1 MMSSRHFT
9 WFMLL
14 GLFWGVS
21 PSVYKHLATIG
32 MPVTHTIFWTGL
44 GVGLIMLGVSL
55 WRDGLRLPRRD
66 VAIYGAGCAFLM
78 NIPFGIN
85 LFLAGHVPPTE
96 LAIIITLS
104 PFCNYLLA
112 LFTGVE
118 SATPRRLIAIVFGFL
133 STLVLILSREGTL
146 SGQISWWLVASLSI
160 PLLYMAYNAYAAQYF
175 PKNADTWSLG
185 AMESLFSALWILPL
199 LLVMDRP
206 GQPQHPSLAQHWI
219 LLAVTMMWVVERVAY
234 FILIRAKGAVY
245 TVQATYVSTPVA
257 VIISA
262 LLFGGVTDTWLWIS
276 LILLMVALWLNNTSA
291 VTRPVAPLP
300 APQGP

>member
-1 MMSSRHFT
+1 MTSSRHFT

-66 VAIYGAGCAFLM
+66 VAIYGAICAFLL
-78 NIPFGIN
+78 NIPFAIN

-104 PFCNYLLA
+104 PFCNYIFA
-112 LFTGVE
+112 LFTRTE
-118 SATPRRLIAIVFGFL
+118 AATSRRLVAIVFGFL
-133 STLVLILSREGTL
+133 STLVLILSRDGTL
-146 SGQISWWLVASLSI
+146 SGQVSWWLIFSLSI
-160 PLLYMAYNAYAAQYF
+160 PILYMAYNSYAAQSF

-185 AMESLFSALWILPL
+185 AMESLFSALWILPVL
-199 LLVMDRP
+199 LLLDWP
-206 GQPQHPSLAQHWI
+206 GQPGHPSLVQHWI
-219 LLAVTMMWVVERVAY
+219 LIAVTAMWVLERFAY

-262 LLFGGVTDTWLWIS
+262 VLFGGVTDTWLWVS
-276 LILLMVALWLNNTSA
+276 LALLMVALWLNNTGAVKLSA
-291 VTRPVAPLP
+291 STQPSA
-300 APQGP
+300 

>member
-1 MMSSRHFT
+1 MTSSRHFT

-146 SGQISWWLVASLSI
+146 SGQISWWLIASLSI

-199 LLVMDRP
+199 LLVIDWP

-276 LILLMVALWLNNTSA
+276 LILLMVALWLNNTGA
-291 VTRPVAPLP
+291 VTRSVQPLP

>member
-1 MMSSRHFT
+1 MTSHRHFT

-66 VAIYGAGCAFLM
+66 VAVYGAACAFLM
-78 NIPFGIN
+78 NIPFAIN

-160 PLLYMAYNAYAAQYF
+160 PLLYMAYNGYAAQFF

-185 AMESLFSALWILPL
+185 AMESLFSALWILPV
-199 LLVMDRP
+199 LLVIDWP
-206 GQPQHPSLAQHWI
+206 GQPQHPSLVQHWI

-276 LILLMVALWLNNTSA
+276 LALLMVALWLNNTGA
-291 VTRPVAPLP
+291 VKRPVAPLP
-300 APQGP
+300 APH

>member
-1 MMSSRHFT
+1 MTSSRHFT

-44 GVGLIMLGVSL
+44 GVGVIMLGVSL

-66 VAIYGAGCAFLM
+66 VAIYGAICAFLL
-78 NIPFGIN
+78 NIPFAIN
-85 LFLAGHVPPTE
+85 LFLAGYVPPTE

-104 PFCNYLLA
+104 PFCNYIFALL
-112 LFTGVE
+112 TGTE
-118 SATPRRLIAIVFGFL
+118 AATSRRLMAIVFGFL

-146 SGQISWWLVASLSI
+146 SGQVSWWLISSLSI
-160 PLLYMAYNAYAAQYF
+160 PILYMTYNAYAAQAF

-185 AMESLFSALWILPL
+185 AMESLFSALWILPVL
-199 LLVMDRP
+199 LILDWP
-206 GQPQHPSLAQHWI
+206 GQAGHPSLVQHWI
-219 LLAVTMMWVVERVAY
+219 LLAVTAMWVLERFAY

-257 VIISA
+257 VVISA
-262 LLFGGVTDTWLWIS
+262 VLFGGVADTWLWIS
-276 LILLMVALWLNNTSA
+276 LALLMVALWLNNTGAVKLSA
-291 VTRPVAPLP
+291 STQPSA
-300 APQGP
+300 